1 MSRESVRRAV
11 VTGMGVISPIGNNRE
26 SFVDSV
32 LSARSGIDPIKTFD
46 TSPFR
51 TPYGGEVKGFDPLR
65 AGLTED
71 EISLLNDRYL
81 QLGLSAARQALA
93 DAGLSWSRE
102 DRPGSRAGLVVG
114 TCNGGLLSAQQQY
127 EFLNGE
133 SGSKLDRKMNLLIR
147 YHTLGKALTHT
158 LGIDGSTW
166 VISTAC
172 SSSTCVL
179 ALALELISSGITD
192 VVLAGGTDAMCLA
205 TMAGFD
211 SIKAT
216 STDKI
221 APFSTPTG
229 LNLGE
234 GAAFW
239 IVEEARAAT

>member
-81 QLGLSAARQALA
+81 QLGLIAARQALA

-102 DRPGSRAGLVVG
+102 DRPGSRPRSRPSVAARLVPRARRAGPDLLRSEG
-114 TCNGGLLSAQQQY
+114 PGGGRSGLHPPLRM
-127 EFLNGE
+127 E
-133 SGSKLDRKMNLLIR
+133 S
-147 YHTLGKALTHT
+147 
-158 LGIDGSTW
+158 
-166 VISTAC
+166 C
-172 SSSTCVL
+172 
-179 ALALELISSGITD
+179 
-192 VVLAGGTDAMCLA
+192 AGGSETVPAWGPGGCQ
-205 TMAGFD
+205 G
-211 SIKAT
+211 S
-216 STDKI
+216 
-221 APFSTPTG
+221 
-229 LNLGE
+229 
-234 GAAFW
+234 
-239 IVEEARAAT
+239 